1 MVTREF
7 SMLLLWNIERIG
19 GPMYYLFLAA
29 AVAFECGGTFCM
41 KLSDGFSQLGPSI
54 GCLALYGL
62 CFAFFSK
69 ALQGIPLSVAYASW
83 GALGIILATAIS
95 VFAFKEPLNAPMI
108 AGIVMC
114 VAGVLVVN
122 IFSTH

>member
-1 MVTREF
+1 
-7 SMLLLWNIERIG
+7 
-19 GPMYYLFLAA
+19 MYYLFLAV
-29 AVAFECGGTFCM
+29 AVVFECGATFYM

-62 CFAFFSK
+62 CFGFCST

-83 GALGIILATAIS
+83 GALGIIMATGIS

-108 AGIVMC
+108 AGNVMC

>member
-1 MVTREF
+1 MRCYVLHEAVGRLQPAR
-7 SMLLLWNIERIG
+7 SVHRLPGALRPLLRVLLEG
-19 GPMYYLFLAA
+19 
-29 AVAFECGGTFCM
+29 
-41 KLSDGFSQLGPSI
+41 
-54 GCLALYGL
+54 
-62 CFAFFSK
+62 
-69 ALQGIPLSVAYASW
+69 AYASW
-83 GALGIILATAIS
+83 GALGIIMATGIS